1 MNRTEF
7 VAHIAETQNIT
18 KGEAE
23 KVVASFIGGV
33 KTALAEGS
41 SVQLVG
47 FGAFEVKPQEERTGR
62 NPLNGQPITIHA
74 KNAVKFKVGE
84 GLKNAANGK

>member
-7 VAHIAETQNIT
+7 VAHIASTQNIT

-23 KVVASFIGGV
+23 KVVASFIDGV
-33 KTALAEGS
+33 KTAVAAGA

-47 FGAFEVKPQEERTGR
+47 FGAFEVKAQEAREGR
-62 NPLNGQPITIHA
+62 NPLNGQTIQIPA
-74 KNAVKFKVGE
+74 KNVVKFKVGE

>member
-7 VAHIAETQNIT
+7 VAHISSTQKIT
-18 KGEAE
+18 KAEAE
-23 KVVASFIGGV
+23 KVVASFIDGV
-33 KTALAEGS
+33 KTAVAAGV

-47 FGAFEVKPQEERTGR
+47 FGAFEVKAQDERTGR
-62 NPLNGQPITIHA
+62 NPLTGDAITIAA
-74 KNAVKFKVGE
+74 KNVVKFKVGE